1 MIGATVAAAVAL
13 LAAQQAHPLRK
24 SDLIR
29 LLSGSTF
36 SQDEIAGMVRRT
48 CLSFAPSGRDRADFT
63 ALGASVGVL
72 REIDAC
78 ARRTTATATA
88 SPRATRATLPGK
100 ALPKPSSPAAP
111 LPAPRA
117 PPTPSPA
124 APPPATPSPTHTGF
138 VAGTSQ
144 HGIVG
149 TKLALPLVFQALD
162 EQGTA
167 VRGQGVTFTARNAR
181 VDPAATVT
189 DTGGRAR
196 VEVTLGT
203 EARAAVVSATVGA
216 FSKSVSIT
224 PAAGPPAEL
233 VVVCRGER
241 VEDRLA
247 LPVDSPSVL
256 AVTARDAYGNG
267 VAITGGFRAA
277 TGDRH
282 ILRVRGVRADSAA
295 ASVTLDPAG
304 PGSTALQ
311 LQWLGVRLNF
321 TVTVAPGAARRGC

>member
-1 MIGATVAAAVAL
+1 MIGPFVAAIVAL

-36 SQDEIAGMVRRT
+36 SQEEIAGMVRRT

-63 ALGASVGVL
+63 ALGASAAVL
-72 REIDAC
+72 KEIDTC
-78 ARRTTATATA
+78 GRKTTAL
-88 SPRATRATLPGK
+88 PGATLPRK
-100 ALPKPSSPAAP
+100 AAPATSSPVTSSPVAPHPTTP
-111 LPAPRA
+111 LPA
-117 PPTPSPA
+117 TPV
-124 APPPATPSPTHTGF
+124 PATPHPAPNRTGF
-138 VAGTSQ
+138 VAGMSQ

-149 TKLALPLVFQALD
+149 TKLSLPLVFQALD
-162 EQGTA
+162 EQGA
-167 VRGQGVTFTARNAR
+167 PVRGQAVSFAAHNAR

-196 VEVTLGT
+196 VEVTLGI
-203 EARAAVVSATVGA
+203 EARAAVVTATVAA
-216 FSKSVSIT
+216 FAKSVSFT
-224 PAAGPPAEL
+224 PAPGPPAEL
-233 VVVCRGER
+233 VVMCRGER
-241 VEDRLA
+241 AEDRLA
-247 LPVDSPSVL
+247 LPVDSPTVL

-267 VAITGGFRAA
+267 VAVTGGLRAA

-282 ILRVRGVRADSAA
+282 ILRVRGVRPDSAA
-295 ASVTLDPAG
+295 ATVMLDPAG

-311 LQWLGVRLNF
+311 LQWLGVRLNY

>member
-1 MIGATVAAAVAL
+1 
-13 LAAQQAHPLRK
+13 
-24 SDLIR
+24 
-29 LLSGSTF
+29 
-36 SQDEIAGMVRRT
+36 
-48 CLSFAPSGRDRADFT
+48 
-63 ALGASVGVL
+63 
-72 REIDAC
+72 
-78 ARRTTATATA
+78 
-88 SPRATRATLPGK
+88 
-100 ALPKPSSPAAP
+100 
-111 LPAPRA
+111 
-117 PPTPSPA
+117 
-124 APPPATPSPTHTGF
+124 
-138 VAGTSQ
+138 
-144 HGIVG
+144 VG

-167 VRGQGVTFTARNAR
+167 VRGQGVSFTARNAR

-203 EARAAVVSATVGA
+203 EARAAVVTATVGA

-282 ILRVRGVRADSAA
+282 ILRVGGVRTDSAA
-295 ASVTLDPAG
+295 ATVTLDPAG

>member
-1 MIGATVAAAVAL
+1 VIGPFVAATVAL

-36 SQDEIAGMVRRT
+36 SQEEIAGMVRRT

-63 ALGASVGVL
+63 ALGASAAVL
-72 REIDAC
+72 KEIDTC
-78 ARRTTATATA
+78 ARRDTTAL
-88 SPRATRATLPGK
+88 PRK
-100 ALPKPSSPAAP
+100 ALPKTTLPAASSPV
-111 LPAPRA
+111 
-117 PPTPSPA
+117 TPSPVT
-124 APPPATPSPTHTGF
+124 PKPATPSPNRTGF
-138 VAGTSQ
+138 VAGMSQ

-149 TKLALPLVFQALD
+149 TKLSLPLVFQALD
-162 EQGTA
+162 EQGA
-167 VRGQGVTFTARNAR
+167 PVRGQAVSFAAHNAR
-181 VDPAATVT
+181 VDPAATAT

-203 EARAAVVSATVGA
+203 EARAAVVTATVGA
-216 FSKSVSIT
+216 FSKSVSFT
-224 PAAGPPAEL
+224 PAPGPPAEL

-241 VEDRLA
+241 AEDRLA
-247 LPVDSPSVL
+247 LPADSPTVL

-267 VAITGGFRAA
+267 VAVAGGLRAA

-282 ILRVRGVRADSAA
+282 ILRVRGVRPDSAA
-295 ASVTLDPAG
+295 ATVTLDPAG

-311 LQWLGVRLNF
+311 LQWLGVRLNY

>member
-1 MIGATVAAAVAL
+1 MAATVAL

-36 SQDEIAGMVRRT
+36 SQEEIAGMVRRT

-63 ALGASVGVL
+63 ALGASAAVL
-72 REIDAC
+72 KEIDTC
-78 ARRTTATATA
+78 GRKTTAL
-88 SPRATRATLPGK
+88 PGATLPRK
-100 ALPKPSSPAAP
+100 ALPTTSLPVTSSPVTPHPTTP
-111 LPAPRA
+111 LPV
-117 PPTPSPA
+117 TPK
-124 APPPATPSPTHTGF
+124 PATPSPTRTGF
-138 VAGTSQ
+138 VAGMSQ

-149 TKLALPLVFQALD
+149 TKLSLPLVFQALD
-162 EQGTA
+162 EQGA
-167 VRGQGVTFTARNAR
+167 PVRGQAVTFAAHNAR

-189 DTGGRAR
+189 DTSGRAR
-196 VEVTLGT
+196 VEVTLGI
-203 EARAAVVSATVGA
+203 EARAAVVTATVAA
-216 FSKSVSIT
+216 FSKSVSFT
-224 PAAGPPAEL
+224 PAPGPPAEL

-241 VEDRLA
+241 AEDRLA
-247 LPVDSPSVL
+247 LPVDSPTVL

-267 VAITGGFRAA
+267 VAVAGGLRAA

-282 ILRVRGVRADSAA
+282 ILRVRGVHPDSAA
-295 ASVTLDPAG
+295 ATVTLDPAG

-311 LQWLGVRLNF
+311 LQWLGVRLNY

>member
-1 MIGATVAAAVAL
+1 MIGSFVAAAVVL

-36 SQDEIAGMVRRT
+36 SQEEIAGMVRRT

-63 ALGASVGVL
+63 ALGASAAVL

-78 ARRTTATATA
+78 GRKTTA
-88 SPRATRATLPGK
+88 LPVTP
-100 ALPKPSSPAAP
+100 LPVTPPPVTSHPTTP
-111 LPAPRA
+111 LPA
-117 PPTPSPA
+117 TPK
-124 APPPATPSPTHTGF
+124 PATPSPTRTGF
-138 VAGTSQ
+138 VAGMSQ

-149 TKLALPLVFQALD
+149 TKLSLPLVFVALD
-162 EQGTA
+162 EQGA
-167 VRGQGVTFTARNAR
+167 PVRGQAVSFAARNAR

-203 EARAAVVSATVGA
+203 EARAAVVTATVGA
-216 FSKSVSIT
+216 FSKSVSFT

-241 VEDRLA
+241 AEDRLA
-247 LPVDSPSVL
+247 LPVDSSTVL
-256 AVTARDAYGNG
+256 AVTARDAYGNNLT
-267 VAITGGFRAA
+267 VASGLRAA

-282 ILRVRGVRADSAA
+282 ILRVRGVRADSGGAI
-295 ASVTLDPAG
+295 VTLDPAG

-311 LQWLGVRLNF
+311 LQWLGVRLNY

>member
-1 MIGATVAAAVAL
+1 MIGRL
-13 LAAQQAHPLRK
+13 LAATMMLAVQQAHPLRK

-36 SQDEIAGMVRRT
+36 SQEEIAGMVRRT

-63 ALGASVGVL
+63 ALGASAAVL

-78 ARRTTATATA
+78 GRKTAA
-88 SPRATRATLPGK
+88 LPGK
-100 ALPKPSSPAAP
+100 ASPAASSPTTPHPATSLPATSLPVTHPPAPP
-111 LPAPRA
+111 LP
-117 PPTPSPA
+117 SA
-124 APPPATPSPTHTGF
+124 ARSGF
-138 VAGTSQ
+138 VAGMSQ

-149 TKLALPLVFQALD
+149 TRLSLPLVFQALD
-162 EQGTA
+162 EQGA
-167 VRGQGVTFTARNAR
+167 PVRGQAVSFAAHNAR
-181 VDPAATVT
+181 VDPAAAVT
-189 DTGGRAR
+189 DTGGRTR
-196 VEVTLGT
+196 VEITLGT
-203 EARAAVVSATVGA
+203 EARAAVVTASVGA
-216 FSKSVSIT
+216 FSKSVSFT

-233 VVVCRGER
+233 VVMCRGER
-241 VEDRLA
+241 AEDRLA
-247 LPVDSPSVL
+247 LPVDSPTVL
-256 AVTARDAYGNG
+256 AVTARDVYGNG
-267 VAITGGFRAA
+267 LTVAGGLRAA

-295 ASVTLDPAG
+295 ATVTLDPAG

>member
-1 MIGATVAAAVAL
+1 VIGATVAATVAL

-72 REIDAC
+72 REIDVC
-78 ARRTTATATA
+78 ARRNTATAA
-88 SPRATRATLPGK
+88 ALARAPLPGK
-100 ALPKPSSPAAP
+100 ALPKTSPAAAP
-111 LPAPRA
+111 LPATRSPT
-117 PPTPSPA
+117 TPSPA
-124 APPPATPSPTHTGF
+124 APPPATPAPTHTGF
-138 VAGTSQ
+138 VAGSSQ
-144 HGIVG
+144 HGLVG
-149 TKLALPLVFQALD
+149 TKLPLPLVFQALD
-162 EQGTA
+162 EQGTP

-181 VDPAATVT
+181 VEPAATVT

-203 EARAAVVSATVGA
+203 EARAAVVTATVGA

-241 VEDRLA
+241 AEDRLA

-267 VAITGGFRAA
+267 LAITGGLRAA

>member
-1 MIGATVAAAVAL
+1 
-13 LAAQQAHPLRK
+13 
-24 SDLIR
+24 
-29 LLSGSTF
+29 
-36 SQDEIAGMVRRT
+36 MVRRT

-100 ALPKPSSPAAP
+100 ALPKPSSPTAP

-124 APPPATPSPTHTGF
+124 APLPATLSPTHTVF

-144 HGIVG
+144 HDIVG
-149 TKLALPLVFQALD
+149 SKLALPLVFQALAD
-162 EQGTA
+162 HGTP
-167 VRGQGVTFTARNAR
+167 VRGQGESFTARYAR
-181 VDPAATVT
+181 VDRAATG
-189 DTGGRAR
+189 TG
-196 VEVTLGT
+196 
-203 EARAAVVSATVGA
+203 VG
-216 FSKSVSIT
+216 
-224 PAAGPPAEL
+224 
-233 VVVCRGER
+233 
-241 VEDRLA
+241 
-247 LPVDSPSVL
+247 
-256 AVTARDAYGNG
+256 
-267 VAITGGFRAA
+267 ITGGSRAG

-282 ILRVRGVRADSAA
+282 IRRVRGVRADSAA

>member
-1 MIGATVAAAVAL
+1 MIGSFVAAAVVL

-36 SQDEIAGMVRRT
+36 SQEEIAGMVRRT

-63 ALGASVGVL
+63 ALGASAAVL
-72 REIDAC
+72 SEIDAC
-78 ARRTTATATA
+78 GRKTTA
-88 SPRATRATLPGK
+88 LPVTP
-100 ALPKPSSPAAP
+100 LPVTPPPVTSHPTTP
-111 LPAPRA
+111 LPA
-117 PPTPSPA
+117 TPK
-124 APPPATPSPTHTGF
+124 PATPSPTRTGF
-138 VAGTSQ
+138 VAGMSQ

-149 TKLALPLVFQALD
+149 TKLSLPLVFVALD
-162 EQGTA
+162 EQGA
-167 VRGQGVTFTARNAR
+167 PVRGQAVSFAARNAR

-203 EARAAVVSATVGA
+203 EARAAVVTATVGA
-216 FSKSVSIT
+216 FSKSVSFT

-241 VEDRLA
+241 AEDRLA
-247 LPVDSPSVL
+247 LPVDSSTVL
-256 AVTARDAYGNG
+256 AVTARDAYGNNLT
-267 VAITGGFRAA
+267 VAGGLRAA

-282 ILRVRGVRADSAA
+282 ILRVRGVRADSGGAT
-295 ASVTLDPAG
+295 VTLDPAG

-311 LQWLGVRLNF
+311 LQWLGVRLNY